1 MACGLDSIN
10 GVERVLPKLL
20 SELHKVALDELDL
33 ILKTQVLDI
42 LGGPTNLEG
51 VVVQTNDIDVAEHS
65 NLACGAAHATAN
77 VQHTHTGLE
86 THFEGEVVLVTSE
99 RGVEGLALVESREVE

>member
-1 MACGLDSIN
+1 MACGLDGIN
-10 GVERVLPKLL
+10 SVEGVLPKLL

-42 LGGPTNLEG
+42 LGGAANLES
-51 VVVQTNDIDVAEHS
+51 VVVQTDDVNVAEPGD
-65 NLACGAAHATAN
+65 LACGAANATAN
-77 VQHTHTGLE
+77 VQNAHTGLK
-86 THFEGEVVLVTSE
+86 THFEGEIVLVTSE